1 MHEASM
7 LTTVPEVSNLLLELM
22 KFGFSLLLLAA
33 GWLIGERIIAG
44 WDLRKKRQELDI
56 ASAVEFQQ
64 LYGELKA
71 VGRAWREYRRR
82 AAHLSPPQ
90 NVEWQLLSS
99 AIAAESK
106 YEAVVIK
113 LSAERHLNQA
123 QSQMLGHFRQACQQA
138 RQSIRENKSIGW
150 SGFGPEYRLFN
161 DLAAEV
167 TCLIAQ
173 ARPNKSVSPDS
184 ARGSLKAIAAVRTR
198 GWQEK
203 VEEYKSL
210 FGDEVT
216 ARPALSS
223 PPPGLPVRGPTDR
236 PRTPPG

>member
-106 YEAVVIK
+106 YEAVVIAFRRTSPQPSTESDARALPPS
-113 LSAERHLNQA
+113 LSA
-123 QSQMLGHFRQACQQA
+123 STT
-138 RQSIRENKSIGW
+138 
-150 SGFGPEYRLFN
+150 
-161 DLAAEV
+161 V
-167 TCLIAQ
+167 
-173 ARPNKSVSPDS
+173 DS
-184 ARGSLKAIAAVRTR
+184 
-198 GWQEK
+198 
-203 VEEYKSL
+203 
-210 FGDEVT
+210 
-216 ARPALSS
+216 
-223 PPPGLPVRGPTDR
+223 
-236 PRTPPG
+236 